1 MKRWMPLF
9 LLADKLTFCKV
20 CVLVEK
26 QVREAKRDGKYTE
39 RCEDMGF
46 LPASCEKQAMFALSP
61 LCYIVELN
69 LEMPI
74 TSPK

>member
-1 MKRWMPLF
+1 MFEENRQGP
-9 LLADKLTFCKV
+9 A
-20 CVLVEK
+20 
-26 QVREAKRDGKYTE
+26 DGKTNFWGKVKMPSYTP
-39 RCEDMGF
+39 
-46 LPASCEKQAMFALSP
+46 PASCEKQAMFALSP

>member
-1 MKRWMPLF
+1 
-9 LLADKLTFCKV
+9 
-20 CVLVEK
+20 
-26 QVREAKRDGKYTE
+26 
-39 RCEDMGF
+39 MGF

-74 TSPK
+74 TPQK